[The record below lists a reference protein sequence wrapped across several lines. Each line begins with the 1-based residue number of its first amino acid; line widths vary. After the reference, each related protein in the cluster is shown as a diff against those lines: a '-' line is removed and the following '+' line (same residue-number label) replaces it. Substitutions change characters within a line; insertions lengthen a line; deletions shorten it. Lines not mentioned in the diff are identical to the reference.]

1 MKDDTAA
8 KNTLLLQNDSLG
20 SHCESWHL
28 QSSPI
33 TFTVGHGLQN
43 KPYFWVLKYIYMQ
56 TVKQKVWSEA
66 SFFSH
71 SHALS
76 ECEACRIWVWNSD
89 AMPVLQIIKKR
100 LIWEKV
106 WFFCSL
112 YSKLVTF
119 FSFRLRSLANVMDG
133 GIPIPHQHP
142 VEWTSLSPLLTWQTH
157 AAVAATPLVPT
168 SHTYMTFQKMN
179 LIDCCAW

>member
-1 MKDDTAA
+1 MTLQAN
-8 KNTLLLQNDSLG
+8 NTLLLQNDSSG
-20 SHCESWHL
+20 SHYKSWHL

-33 TFTVGHGLQN
+33 SFTVGHGLQN
-43 KPYFWVLKYIYMQ
+43 SPYFWVVKYMW

-66 SFFSH
+66 VFFSLPH
-71 SHALS
+71 MPCVN
-76 ECEACRIWVWNSD
+76 ERITGFVCVRLWCYAGASLLKKKILRKSLT
-89 AMPVLQIIKKR
+89 VLR
-100 LIWEKV
+100 
-106 WFFCSL
+106 
-112 YSKLVTF
+112 SKLALF

-133 GIPIPHQHP
+133 RIPIPHQHP
-142 VEWTSLSPLLTWQTH
+142 IEWTSLSPLLIWQTH